1 MLFSG
6 SIALSTQKHLPQL
19 DGLRAFAILP
29 VLLTHSW
36 PDYPSFTWLGRLG
49 PAGWIGVDLFFV
61 LSGFLI
67 TGILIDARGGEN
79 YFRNFY
85 VRRGLR
91 IWPLYFAM
99 LFYMFVIVPRI
110 GRWGAEQ
117 FDSQHFAWYY
127 YVIYVQN
134 FLFGTHGPFPLAVT
148 WSLAIEEHFY
158 LVWPLVVAFAKR
170 EHLAK
175 ILIGFIMVVTIGRY
189 FGMHYF
195 GNAHNSF
202 FRMDEMAYGAL
213 IACWVRSEDFSAAKL
228 RKWSLVGA
236 WAIVPT
242 VYWILTQA
250 DWSWLR
256 SHGVV
261 YVLLSVGFTS
271 WLGLALT
278 ARPGSALMKVL
289 NNRFLRYTGKI
300 SYGLYIFHPI
310 FFPYYKGWALFRWS
324 NSLKNRFVGDM
335 VTLIGE
341 FALLYLAATISW
353 KLFEQ
358 PILRLKERFESGGGP
373 EGVGVPES
381 GAEFVQA

>member
-1 MLFSG
+1 LSG
-6 SIALSTQKHLPQL
+6 RIKLSTQRHLPQL

-36 PDYPSFTWLGRLG
+36 PDYPSLTWLGKLG

-67 TGILIDARGGEN
+67 TGILIDAKGSEN

-85 VRRGLR
+85 IRRGLR
-91 IWPLYFAM
+91 IWPLYFAI
-99 LFYMFVIVPRI
+99 LFYMFLIVPHI
-110 GRWGAEQ
+110 ASWGAEQ

-127 YVIYVQN
+127 YVVYVQN
-134 FLFGTHGPFPLAVT
+134 FLYGTHGPFPLAVT

-158 LVWPLVVAFAKR
+158 LVWPLVVFFAKR

-175 ILIGFIMVVTIGRY
+175 ILVGFIAVVTIGRY
-189 FGMHYF
+189 FGMYHF
-195 GNAHNSF
+195 ANAHNSF

-213 IACWVRSEDFSAAKL
+213 IACWMRSETFSAAKL

-236 WAIVPT
+236 WAIGPT
-242 VYWILTQA
+242 VYCILTQA

-271 WLGLALT
+271 WMGLALT
-278 ARPGSALMKVL
+278 ARTGSPLMKLL
-289 NNRFLRYTGKI
+289 NNSFLRYTGKI
-300 SYGLYIFHPI
+300 SYGLYLFHPI

-324 NSLKNRFVGDM
+324 NSLHNRILGD
-335 VTLIGE
+335 VITLIAE
-341 FALLYLAATISW
+341 MALLYLVAGLSW
-353 KLFEQ
+353 RFFEQ
-358 PILRLKERFESGGGP
+358 PILTLKSRFQNQETRVLP
-373 EGVGVPES
+373 
-381 GAEFVQA
+381 AEKRAALVSA

>member
-1 MLFSG
+1 M
-6 SIALSTQKHLPQL
+6 
-19 DGLRAFAILP
+19 
-29 VLLTHSW
+29 LLTHSW

-67 TGILIDARGGEN
+67 TGILIDAKESEN

-117 FDSQHFAWYY
+117 FDSQHFAWYF

-158 LVWPLVVAFAKR
+158 LVWPMVVAFAKR

-175 ILIGFIMVVTIGRY
+175 ILIGFILV
-189 FGMHYF
+189 
-195 GNAHNSF
+195 AF

-213 IACWVRSEDFSAAKL
+213 IACWVRSGNFSPTKL
-228 RKWSLVGA
+228 RKWSLIGA

-261 YVLLSVGFTS
+261 YVLLSIGFTS

-278 ARPGSALMKVL
+278 AREGSPLMKLL

-324 NSLKNRFVGDM
+324 NRLQNRFVGDM

-341 FALLYLAATISW
+341 FALLYLVATISW

-358 PILRLKERFESGGGP
+358 PILRLKKRFEAGGKVTPAPISATP
-373 EGVGVPES
+373 EE
-381 GAEFVQA
+381 ALAKA